1 MYVYDCELGGLVGRT
16 NIWEKFTLVTNFPIQ
31 INENAWNVTKGRMI
45 MKRKGLQLYRV
56 SILVYFIRKCIGKK

>member
-1 MYVYDCELGGLVGRT
+1 M
-16 NIWEKFTLVTNFPIQ
+16 EKFTLVTNFLIQ
-31 INENAWNVTKGRMI
+31 INENAWNVAKGRMI